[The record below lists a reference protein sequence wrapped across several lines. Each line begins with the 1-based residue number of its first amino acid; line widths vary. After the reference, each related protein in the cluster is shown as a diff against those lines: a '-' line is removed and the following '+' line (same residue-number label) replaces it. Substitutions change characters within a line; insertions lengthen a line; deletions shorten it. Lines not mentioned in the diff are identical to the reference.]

1 MKRRI
6 AALIRRYGSSVQ
18 AVFPDRCVAPQGA
31 ADQRVDAVGP
41 DEHVGLVGG
50 AVGEVQRHRA
60 AFLQP
65 VTSRSWQNMD
75 HMIPTGGEVPRGQ
88 FLYIGPPELDIR
100 GAEHLY
106 LAGRYFLVRRADMI
120 VFDDAELFLWGLC
133 VEGGRED
140 PWSS

>member
-18 AVFPDRCVAPQGA
+18 AVFPDRTEIV
-31 ADQRVDAVGP
+31 R
-41 DEHVGLVGG
+41 
-50 AVGEVQRHRA
+50 

-88 FLYIGPPELDIR
+88 FIYRAAGAGHPGR
-100 GAEHLY
+100 GASVSCGAL
-106 LAGRYFLVRRADMI
+106 FSRAPRGHDR
-120 VFDDAELFLWGLC
+120 V
-133 VEGGRED
+133 
-140 PWSS
+140 

>member
-18 AVFPDRCVAPQGA
+18 AVFPDR
-31 ADQRVDAVGP
+31 
-41 DEHVGLVGG
+41 
-50 AVGEVQRHRA
+50 
-60 AFLQP
+60 
-65 VTSRSWQNMD
+65 
-75 HMIPTGGEVPRGQ
+75 TGGEVPRGQ

>member
-18 AVFPDRCVAPQGA
+18 AVFPDRTEIV
-31 ADQRVDAVGP
+31 R
-41 DEHVGLVGG
+41 
-50 AVGEVQRHRA
+50 

-100 GAEHLY
+100 GASVSCG
-106 LAGRYFLVRRADMI
+106 A
-120 VFDDAELFLWGLC
+120 LFPCAPRGHDRL
-133 VEGGRED
+133 
-140 PWSS
+140 

>member
-18 AVFPDRCVAPQGA
+18 AVFPDRK
-31 ADQRVDAVGP
+31 
-41 DEHVGLVGG
+41 
-50 AVGEVQRHRA
+50 
-60 AFLQP
+60 
-65 VTSRSWQNMD
+65 
-75 HMIPTGGEVPRGQ
+75 TGGEVPRGQ

>member
-18 AVFPDRCVAPQGA
+18 AVFPDRTEIV
-31 ADQRVDAVGP
+31 R
-41 DEHVGLVGG
+41 
-50 AVGEVQRHRA
+50 

-75 HMIPTGGEVPRGQ
+75 HMIPTGG
-88 FLYIGPPELDIR
+88 ELDIR

>member
-18 AVFPDRCVAPQGA
+18 AVFPDRTEIV
-31 ADQRVDAVGP
+31 R
-41 DEHVGLVGG
+41 
-50 AVGEVQRHRA
+50 

-100 GAEHLY
+100 RGASVSCGAL
-106 LAGRYFLVRRADMI
+106 FSRAPRGHDR
-120 VFDDAELFLWGLC
+120 L
-133 VEGGRED
+133 
-140 PWSS
+140 

>member
-18 AVFPDRCVAPQGA
+18 AVFPDRTEIV
-31 ADQRVDAVGP
+31 R
-41 DEHVGLVGG
+41 
-50 AVGEVQRHRA
+50 

-120 VFDDAELFLWGLC
+120 VCIPATSSWGARPMTQ
-133 VEGGRED
+133 GRTASAA
-140 PWSS
+140 PSARR

>member
-18 AVFPDRCVAPQGA
+18 AVFPDRTEIV
-31 ADQRVDAVGP
+31 R
-41 DEHVGLVGG
+41 
-50 AVGEVQRHRA
+50 

-65 VTSRSWQNMD
+65 VTSRSWQNMG
-75 HMIPTGGEVPRGQ
+75 HRIPTGGEVPRGQ
-88 FLYIGPPELDIR
+88 FLYIGPSELDIR

-106 LAGRYFLVRRADMI
+106 LAGRYSLVRRADMI

>member
-18 AVFPDRCVAPQGA
+18 AVFPDRTEIV
-31 ADQRVDAVGP
+31 R
-41 DEHVGLVGG
+41 
-50 AVGEVQRHRA
+50 

-106 LAGRYFLVRRADMI
+106 LAGDRKSTRLN
-120 VFDDAELFLWGLC
+120 
-133 VEGGRED
+133 
-140 PWSS
+140 SSHRSLSRMPSSA

>member
-1 MKRRI
+1 MKQRI

-18 AVFPDRCVAPQGA
+18 AVFPDRTEIV
-31 ADQRVDAVGP
+31 R
-41 DEHVGLVGG
+41 
-50 AVGEVQRHRA
+50 

>member
-18 AVFPDRCVAPQGA
+18 AVFPDRTEIV
-31 ADQRVDAVGP
+31 R
-41 DEHVGLVGG
+41 
-50 AVGEVQRHRA
+50 

-88 FLYIGPPELDIR
+88 FLYIGPPELPYI
-100 GAEHLY
+100 
-106 LAGRYFLVRRADMI
+106 GRC
-120 VFDDAELFLWGLC
+120 G
-133 VEGGRED
+133 
-140 PWSS
+140 P

>member
-1 MKRRI
+1 
-6 AALIRRYGSSVQ
+6 
-18 AVFPDRCVAPQGA
+18 
-31 ADQRVDAVGP
+31 
-41 DEHVGLVGG
+41 
-50 AVGEVQRHRA
+50 
-60 AFLQP
+60 
-65 VTSRSWQNMD
+65 MD

-88 FLYIGPPELDIR
+88 CLYIGQPELDIR

>member
-18 AVFPDRCVAPQGA
+18 AVFPDRTEIV
-31 ADQRVDAVGP
+31 R
-41 DEHVGLVGG
+41 
-50 AVGEVQRHRA
+50 

-100 GAEHLY
+100 GAE
-106 LAGRYFLVRRADMI
+106 
-120 VFDDAELFLWGLC
+120 LFLWGLC

>member
-18 AVFPDRCVAPQGA
+18 AVFPDRTEIV
-31 ADQRVDAVGP
+31 R
-41 DEHVGLVGG
+41 
-50 AVGEVQRHRA
+50 

-100 GAEHLY
+100 ARSICILRGAIFSC
-106 LAGRYFLVRRADMI
+106 AART
-120 VFDDAELFLWGLC
+120 
-133 VEGGRED
+133 
-140 PWSS
+140 

>member
-18 AVFPDRCVAPQGA
+18 AVFPDRTEIV
-31 ADQRVDAVGP
+31 R
-41 DEHVGLVGG
+41 
-50 AVGEVQRHRA
+50 

-75 HMIPTGGEVPRGQ
+75 HM
-88 FLYIGPPELDIR
+88 IGPPELDIR